1 MRPATTDDTQT
12 LVDLMAEFYAESG
25 YVLDRR
31 HAAHAFSVLLA
42 DPRLGRT
49 WLIDQDSVDVG
60 YVVLTFVYGME
71 YGGLTAVVDDFYVRP
86 AARNR
91 GAGTAAL
98 ALVREVCAE
107 LGVCAATVQVG
118 RENRVAQAV
127 YRRTGF
133 VTTDRRL
140 MTLRLAAPT
149 HEE

>member
-1 MRPATTDDTQT
+1 VRPATSDDTPT

-31 HAAHAFSVLLA
+31 HAGEAFSALLA
-42 DPRLGRT
+42 DSRLGRV
-49 WLIDQDSVDVG
+49 WLIDQGSADAG

-71 YGGLTAVVDDFYVRP
+71 YGGLMAVIDDFYVRP

-98 ALVREVCAE
+98 AQVRELCAE
-107 LGVCAATVQVG
+107 LGVRAVTVEVAHESGAAQS
-118 RENRVAQAV
+118 V

-133 VTTDRRL
+133 VKTDRQL
-140 MTLRLAAPT
+140 MTLRLAAAT